1 MGAWR
6 HSAHDETHREQAWKK
21 KDIKQYNQPL
31 YFSSV
36 TWICSFRPPAVLSVA
51 DMFFLQGSGW
61 RTGLHTKEWKKRL
74 QQSWEFLFFWLKVP
88 LQYPMRYTVSWW
100 DVRLINDWLQ
110 TFGVQ
115 RHYCCTGEGKGCT
128 NSCRISISWHNL
140 ARTGKKKKKKRKEGN
155 NASHDKTLSCFCF
168 FLFSKVRISFTVVV
182 LFCIFFAHVPT
193 ITAPKLSPSPV
204 QKSLK
209 HKPSKQPQK
218 KVFNFLQ
225 KKKKINHSTYC
236 LFYGWNLCKKS
247 QWQLTKSKPTHTPG
261 TSLTGFV

>member
-128 NSCRISISWHNL
+128 NSCRISISWQNL

-168 FLFSKVRISFTVVV
+168 FFCFQKWGFHSQLWSYFAFFSLTFQQSQHQNYHR
-182 LFCIFFAHVPT
+182 H
-193 ITAPKLSPSPV
+193 
-204 QKSLK
+204 
-209 HKPSKQPQK
+209 PSKKAWSTNRLSNPK
-218 KVFNFLQ
+218 KRFSTFY
-225 KKKKINHSTYC
+225 KKKKNQP
-236 LFYGWNLCKKS
+236 FYIVLILWMKS
-247 QWQLTKSKPTHTPG
+247 VQKISVTVNQK
-261 TSLTGFV
+261 